1 MKVIVVSP
9 YALYPP
15 HFETDLEI
23 AQSHLDAG
31 DQVTVIVCKGLL
43 RSCDVNRHHRVTQC
57 ARCIGRRRRGISVL
71 SPHAR
76 LRVVALSSLPGWSEE
91 IELPARF
98 DTIEQLRGFEYHGF
112 DAGYAV
118 LSSVVSMLRDPDP
131 DLGMHQGTVQD
142 LLRGSV
148 QVFLAMVDHLHR
160 EKVDRVYVY
169 NGRYGLLRPV
179 LRACQRAGVDC
190 HTHERG
196 HDTSHFT
203 TFRNTLP
210 HDIDYVEREIRHVW
224 REAAVSGEREAVASN
239 FFRQRAEGVMT
250 SWYSFTAHQQAGLLP
265 EGWDP
270 NTRNVVAFTSSE
282 DEFVAIG
289 DQWTSGLYPNQVD
302 GLRRIIGDGFSDG
315 VVSRLFVRVH
325 PNLKGVDNAS
335 VRDVLALDGPMVTVI
350 PPESTVSSYALLKAA
365 DIVLTFGSSI
375 GIEAV
380 YWGTPSVLAGPCFYG
395 GLGGTYN
402 PRSHSELIDM
412 LKSGL
417 APKDPTPALM
427 YGYYLATF
435 GRPFRYFEPAGL
447 FEGRFRGVE
456 LTPGRW
462 VSLVIRIFKLP
473 GLGRL
478 LDGGWRRWTRA
489 LAGGSSP
496 GNRR

>member
-1 MKVIVVSP
+1 MRVVVVAP
-9 YALYPP
+9 YALYTP

-23 AQSHLDAG
+23 VQSHLDGG
-31 DQVTVIVCKGLL
+31 DQVTIIVCQGLL
-43 RSCDVNRHHRVTQC
+43 RSCDVNRHHLVTQC
-57 ARCIGRRRRGISVL
+57 ARCIGRQRRGISVL

-76 LRVVALSSLPGWSEE
+76 LRVVALSSLPGWSQE
-91 IELPARF
+91 IGLPARF
-98 DTIEQLRGFEYHGF
+98 DSVEQLRDFEYGGF

-118 LSSVVSMLRDPDP
+118 LSSIVSMLRDPAP
-131 DLGMHQGTVQD
+131 DLTKHQKTIQD

-148 QVFLAMVDHLHR
+148 RVFLAMVDYLRR
-160 EKVDRVYVY
+160 EEVDRVYVY

-179 LRACQRAGVDC
+179 LRSCQRVGVDC

-196 HDTSHFT
+196 HDISHFT
-203 TFRNTLP
+203 TFHNTLP
-210 HDIDYVEREIRHVW
+210 HDIDYVEREIQHAW
-224 REAAVSGEREAVASN
+224 RRAAGSGNREDVASE
-239 FFRQRAEGVMT
+239 FFRRRAEGVMT

-270 NTRNVVAFTSSE
+270 DTRNVVAFTSSE

-289 DQWTSGLYPNQVD
+289 DQWTSGLYPDQVE
-302 GLRRIIGDGFSDG
+302 GLRRIIGDGFSVG
-315 VVSRLFVRVH
+315 GASRFLVRVH

-365 DIVLTFGSSI
+365 DVVLTFGSSI

-380 YWGTPSVLAGPCFYG
+380 FWGTPSVLAGPCFYG

-412 LKSGL
+412 LKSDL

-435 GRPFRYFEPAGL
+435 GRPFRYFEPTGL
-447 FEGRFRGVE
+447 FKGRFRGVE
-456 LTPGRW
+456 LTPERW
-462 VSLVIRIFKLP
+462 VSLVVRMNKVPL
-473 GLGRL
+473 LGRL
-478 LDGGWRRWTRA
+478 LDGGWRWWSRIRA
-489 LAGGSSP
+489 GDSSP
-496 GNRR
+496 GNR

>member
-1 MKVIVVSP
+1 MRVVVVAP
-9 YALYPP
+9 YALYTP

-31 DQVTVIVCKGLL
+31 DQVTIIVCDGLL

-57 ARCIGRRRRGISVL
+57 ARCIGRRRRGLSVL

-76 LRVVALSSLPGWSEE
+76 LRVVALSSLPGWSQR

-98 DTIEQLRGFEYHGF
+98 DTVEQLRDFEYAGF

-118 LSSVVSMLRDPDP
+118 LSSIVSMLRDPVP
-131 DLGMHQGTVQD
+131 DLTMHQKTVQD

-148 QVFLAMVDHLHR
+148 RVFLAMGDYLR
-160 EKVDRVYVY
+160 RGEIDRVYVY

-179 LRACQRAGVDC
+179 VRSCQRAGVDF

-203 TFRNTLP
+203 TFHNTLP
-210 HDIDYVEREIRHVW
+210 HDIDHVEREIRHAW
-224 REAAVSGEREAVASN
+224 QRAAGSRDREVVASD
-239 FFRQRAEGVMT
+239 FFRRRAEGVMT
-250 SWYSFTAHQQAGLLP
+250 SWHSFTAHQQAGLLP
-265 EGWDP
+265 GGWNPDA
-270 NTRNVVAFTSSE
+270 RNVVAFTSSE

-289 DQWTSGLYPNQVD
+289 DQWTAGLYPNQVD

-315 VVSRLFVRVH
+315 AASRLFVRVH
-325 PNLKGVDNAS
+325 PNLRGVDNAS

-380 YWGTPSVLAGPCFYG
+380 FWGTPSVLAGPCFYG

-412 LKSGL
+412 LKSDL

-435 GRPFRYFEPAGL
+435 GRPFRYFEPTGL

-456 LTPGRW
+456 LTPERW
-462 VSLVIRIFKLP
+462 VSLVIRTHKLP
-473 GLGRL
+473 FIGRL
-478 LDGGWRRWTRA
+478 LDGGWRWWTRK
-489 LAGGSSP
+489 LAGDSSP
-496 GNRR
+496 GHRR